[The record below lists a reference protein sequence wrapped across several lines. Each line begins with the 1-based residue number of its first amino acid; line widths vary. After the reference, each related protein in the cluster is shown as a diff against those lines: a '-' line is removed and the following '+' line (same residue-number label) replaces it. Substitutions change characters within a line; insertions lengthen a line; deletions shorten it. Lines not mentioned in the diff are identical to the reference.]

1 MCGSARFWMAQNGKE
16 LCSAATVASSEY
28 HLHSI
33 DLRRLH
39 RRANLQNI
47 HVHILPLMS
56 VLDASAIF
64 QYVSVSF
71 VSAPA
76 D

>member
-1 MCGSARFWMAQNGKE
+1 MMGLGMGNTGSFICADLPGFWMAQKGKE

-47 HVHILPLMS
+47 HVHILPLMP

-64 QYVSVSF
+64 
-71 VSAPA
+71 
-76 D
+76 